1 MVPKTGTPLIVLGAG
16 GHARVLI
23 DALRLRHCEPI
34 GVTDPDAS
42 LWGSAVLGV
51 PVLGDDDRIQDFSPD
66 EAMLVNALGSTR
78 STALRQA
85 VFERWRGRGYHFAGV
100 RHPAAVVAQSAELE
114 ADVQV
119 FAGSIVG
126 VNAHVG
132 TNSIVNTGVIV
143 EHDCRVGQHVHLA
156 PGVTLSGNVTVGSGS
171 HLGTGCTVIQDINIG
186 EGCVVGA
193 GAVVVGDLEPFTLAV
208 GVPARAVKTLR

>member
-16 GHARVLI
+16 GHARVLL
-23 DALRLRHCEPI
+23 DALRLRHCEPL

-51 PVLGDDDRIQDFSPD
+51 PVLGDDNRIQDFAPN
-66 EAMLVNALGSTR
+66 EVMLVNALGSTM

-85 VFERWRGRGYHFAGV
+85 VWERWRGRGYQFTGV
-100 RHPAAVVAQSAELE
+100 RHLTAVVAQSAELE

-119 FAGSIVG
+119 LAGSLIG
-126 VNAHVG
+126 VDAYLGH
-132 TNSIVNTGVIV
+132 NSIVNTGVIV

-156 PGVTLSGNVTVGSGS
+156 PGVTLSGNVTVGDGS
-171 HLGTGCTVIQDINIG
+171 HLGTGCTVIQDVDIG
-186 EGCVVGA
+186 QGCVVGA
-193 GAVVVGDLEPFTLAV
+193 GAVVVRNLEPFTLAV
-208 GVPARAVKTLR
+208 GVPARVIKTL

>member
-1 MVPKTGTPLIVLGAG
+1 MEKTGTPLIVLGAG

-23 DALRLRHCEPI
+23 DALRLRQREPT

-42 LWGSAVLGV
+42 LWDSAVLGV
-51 PVLGDDDRIQDFSPD
+51 PVLGNDDRLKGFTPD
-66 EAMLVNALGSTR
+66 EVALVNALGSTK

-85 VFERWRGRGYHFAGV
+85 VWERWRARGYRFVGV
-100 RHPAAVVAQSAELE
+100 VHSAAVVAQSAGLE

-119 FAGSIVG
+119 LAGSIIG
-126 VNAHVG
+126 VNAYIGH
-132 TNSIVNTGVIV
+132 NSIVNTGAII
-143 EHDCRVGQHVHLA
+143 EHDCRVGRHVHLA
-156 PGVTLSGNVTVGSGS
+156 PGVTLSGNVTVGDGS

-208 GVPARAVKTLR
+208 GVPARAVKTLS